1 MKKSKLLWLSAVL
14 VMSVCT
20 VGCGNN
26 DDELDQSLTV
36 EELNQ
41 SRAFRD
47 LPLAIAERFIYMDAF
62 YAPGT
67 SVAVLDREG
76 QPIYRLSIYRL
87 YSPIMSSLGEFY
99 DQQGRALD
107 SRECFDAD
115 WKIVLSTSMETNLQN
130 SYPGANQIL
139 RLMYQSNS
147 DDDEKLDELPRWLAN
162 KVRSIKEDDN
172 VYRLMVFKGKWRGQT
187 VWFIDGEP
195 AVAPFDPVY
204 DEEGLPIQWSDNTS
218 VLDFAQN
225 SSDWQLLYTMRRSL
239 VQ

>member
-1 MKKSKLLWLSAVL
+1 MKKVFVMMGMIFLLSFGMTGCSSDDAISA
-14 VMSVCT
+14 
-20 VGCGNN
+20 
-26 DDELDQSLTV
+26 DELS
-36 EELNQ
+36 Q

-67 SVAVLDREG
+67 SVAVADREG
-76 QPIYRLSIYRL
+76 QPIYRL
-87 YSPIMSSLGEFY
+87 YSPIMSSLGDFY

-115 WKIVLSTSMETNLQN
+115 WKIVLSTSMETNWQN

-139 RLMYQSNS
+139 RLMYQPNS
-147 DDDEKLDELPRWLAN
+147 DDDEKLGEFPRWVAN
-162 KVRSIKEDDN
+162 KVKVSKEN
-172 VYRLMVFKGKWRGQT
+172 ESVYRLMVFKGKWRGQT

-204 DEEGLPIQWSDNTS
+204 NEEGLPIQWSDNTS

>member
-1 MKKSKLLWLSAVL
+1 MKKVFVLKSMISLLSFAMTGCSSDDAISA
-14 VMSVCT
+14 
-20 VGCGNN
+20 
-26 DDELDQSLTV
+26 DELS
-36 EELNQ
+36 Q

-67 SVAVLDREG
+67 SVAVADREG
-76 QPIYRLSIYRL
+76 QPIYRL
-87 YSPIMSSLGEFY
+87 YSPIMSSLGDFY

-139 RLMYQSNS
+139 RLMYQPNS
-147 DDDEKLDELPRWLAN
+147 DDDEKLGEFPRWVAN
-162 KVRSIKEDDN
+162 KVKVSKEN
-172 VYRLMVFKGKWRGQT
+172 ESVYRLMVFKGKWRGQT

-204 DEEGLPIQWSDNTS
+204 NEEGLPIQWSDNTS

-225 SSDWQLLYTMRRSL
+225 SSDWQLLYTMLRSFTY
-239 VQ
+239 

>member
-67 SVAVLDREG
+67 SVAVSDREG
-76 QPIYRLSIYRL
+76 LPIYRL

-115 WKIVLSTSMETNLQN
+115 WKIVLSTSMETNRQN

>member
-1 MKKSKLLWLSAVL
+1 MKKVFVMMGMIFLLSFGMTGCSSDDAVSA
-14 VMSVCT
+14 
-20 VGCGNN
+20 
-26 DDELDQSLTV
+26 DELS
-36 EELNQ
+36 Q

-67 SVAVLDREG
+67 SVAVADREG
-76 QPIYRLSIYRL
+76 QPIYRL
-87 YSPIMSSLGEFY
+87 YSPIMSSLGDFY

-139 RLMYQSNS
+139 RLMYQPNS
-147 DDDEKLDELPRWLAN
+147 DDDEKLGEFPRWVAN
-162 KVRSIKEDDN
+162 KVKVSKEN
-172 VYRLMVFKGKWRGQT
+172 ESVYRLMVFKGKWRGQT

-204 DEEGLPIQWSDNTS
+204 NEEGLPIQWSDNTGI
-218 VLDFAQN
+218 LDFAQN
-225 SSDWQLLYTMRRSL
+225 SSDWQLLYTMLRSFTY
-239 VQ
+239 

>member
-36 EELNQ
+36 DELSQ

-76 QPIYRLSIYRL
+76 QPIYRL

-115 WKIVLSTSMETNLQN
+115 WKIVLSTSMETNRQN
-130 SYPGANQIL
+130 SYPGAYQIF

-204 DEEGLPIQWSDNTS
+204 NEEGLPIQWSDNTGI
-218 VLDFAQN
+218 LDFAQN

>member
-1 MKKSKLLWLSAVL
+1 MKKVF
-14 VMSVCT
+14 VMMSVISLLSFGMT
-20 VGCGNN
+20 GCSS
-26 DDELDQSLTV
+26 DDAEAISAGELS
-36 EELNQ
+36 Q

-67 SVAVLDREG
+67 SVAVSDREG
-76 QPIYRLSIYRL
+76 LPIYRL
-87 YSPIMSSLGEFY
+87 YSPIMSSLGDFY

-115 WKIVLSTSMETNLQN
+115 WKTVLSTSMETNRQN
-130 SYPGANQIL
+130 SYPGAYQIF

-147 DDDEKLDELPRWLAN
+147 DDDEKLDELPKWLAN
-162 KVRSIKEDDN
+162 KVRGIKENDD
-172 VYRLMVFKGKWRGQT
+172 VYRFSVFKGKWRGQT

>member
-1 MKKSKLLWLSAVL
+1 
-14 VMSVCT
+14 
-20 VGCGNN
+20 
-26 DDELDQSLTV
+26 
-36 EELNQ
+36 
-41 SRAFRD
+41 
-47 LPLAIAERFIYMDAF
+47 
-62 YAPGT
+62 
-67 SVAVLDREG
+67 
-76 QPIYRLSIYRL
+76 
-87 YSPIMSSLGEFY
+87 MSSLGEFY

-115 WKIVLSTSMETNLQN
+115 WKIVLSTSMETNRQN
-130 SYPGANQIL
+130 SYPGAYQIF
-139 RLMYQSNS
+139 RLMYQPNS

>member
-14 VMSVCT
+14 MMSVCM
-20 VGCGNN
+20 VDCSNN
-26 DDELDQSLTV
+26 DDELDQPLTV
-36 EELNQ
+36 DELSQ

-47 LPLAIAERFIYMDAF
+47 LPLAIAESFIYMDAF

-67 SVAVLDREG
+67 SVAVADREG
-76 QPIYRLSIYRL
+76 QPIYRL
-87 YSPIMSSLGEFY
+87 YSPIMSSLGDFY

-139 RLMYQSNS
+139 RLMYQPNS
-147 DDDEKLDELPRWLAN
+147 DDDEKLGEFPRWVAN
-162 KVRSIKEDDN
+162 KVKVSKEN
-172 VYRLMVFKGKWRGQT
+172 ESVYRLMVFKGKWRGQT

-204 DEEGLPIQWSDNTS
+204 NEEGLPIQWSDNIGI
-218 VLDFAQN
+218 LDFAQN
-225 SSDWQLLYTMRRSL
+225 SSDWQLLYTMLRSFTY
-239 VQ
+239 

>member
-36 EELNQ
+36 EELSQ

-67 SVAVLDREG
+67 SVAVADREG
-76 QPIYRLSIYRL
+76 QPIYRL
-87 YSPIMSSLGEFY
+87 YSPIMSSLGDFY

-139 RLMYQSNS
+139 RLMYQPNS
-147 DDDEKLDELPRWLAN
+147 DDDEKLGEFPRWVAN
-162 KVRSIKEDDN
+162 KVKVSKEN
-172 VYRLMVFKGKWRGQT
+172 ESVYRLMVFKGKWRGQT

-225 SSDWQLLYTMRRSL
+225 SSDWQLLYAMRRSL

>member
-1 MKKSKLLWLSAVL
+1 MKKSTLLWLSAVL
-14 VMSVCT
+14 VMSVCM
-20 VGCGNN
+20 VDCSNN
-26 DDELDQSLTV
+26 DDELDQPLTV
-36 EELNQ
+36 DELSQ

-67 SVAVLDREG
+67 SVAVSDREG
-76 QPIYRLSIYRL
+76 QPIYRL
-87 YSPIMSSLGEFY
+87 YSPIMSSLGDFY

-115 WKIVLSTSMETNLQN
+115 WKIVLSTSMETNRQN
-130 SYPGANQIL
+130 SYPGAYQIF

-147 DDDEKLDELPRWLAN
+147 DADEKLDELPKWLAN
-162 KVRSIKEDDN
+162 KVRDIKENDD
-172 VYRLMVFKGKWRGQT
+172 VYRFSVFKGKWRGQT

-204 DEEGLPIQWSDNTS
+204 NEEGLPIQWSDNTGI
-218 VLDFAQN
+218 LDFAQN
-225 SSDWQLLYTMRRSL
+225 SSDWQLLYTMLRSFTY
-239 VQ
+239 

>member
-14 VMSVCT
+14 MMSVCM
-20 VGCGNN
+20 VDCSNN
-26 DDELDQSLTV
+26 DDEQDLPLTV

-67 SVAVLDREG
+67 SVAVADREG
-76 QPIYRLSIYRL
+76 QPIYRL
-87 YSPIMSSLGEFY
+87 YSPIMSSLGDFY

-139 RLMYQSNS
+139 RLMYQPNS
-147 DDDEKLDELPRWLAN
+147 DDDEKLGEFPRWVAN
-162 KVRSIKEDDN
+162 KVKVSKEN
-172 VYRLMVFKGKWRGQT
+172 ESVYRLMVFKGKWRGQT

-204 DEEGLPIQWSDNTS
+204 NEEGLPIQWSDNTGI
-218 VLDFAQN
+218 LDFAQN
-225 SSDWQLLYTMRRSL
+225 SSDWQLLYTMLRSFTY
-239 VQ
+239 